1 MSSSIDEFDL
11 PNDGD
16 SDGTCTSVTNGF
28 VLHVDKCEEHD
39 HWVHIHS
46 SNKSEYVSDANTDIT
61 TGTDLNT
68 TVGGNRNESVAGSLN
83 TDVSADLNTTVGGN
97 RNESV
102 AGSLNTDVSAD
113 LNTTVGGNR
122 NESVAGDHEITA
134 VNIRMHSEVFV
145 KSVQSP
151 GSLNACIENG
161 MVDINKLAA
170 WLGEWS
176 LSISER
182 VSSVESKV

>member
-16 SDGTCTSVTNGF
+16 ADGTCTSRAKGF

-46 SNKSEYVSDANTDIT
+46 SNKSEYVSETNTDIT
-61 TGTDLNT
+61 AVADLNT
-68 TVGGNRNESVAGSLN
+68 NFGGNRNESVAGSLN
-83 TDVSADLNTTVGGN
+83 TDVL
-97 RNESV
+97 
-102 AGSLNTDVSAD
+102 AD

-134 VNIRMHSEVFV
+134 ENIRLHSEVFL
-145 KSVQSP
+145 KAVQSP

-182 VSSVESKV
+182 VSSVESKI

>member
-16 SDGTCTSVTNGF
+16 ADGTCTSRAKGF

-46 SNKSEYVSDANTDIT
+46 SNKSEYVSETNTDIT
-61 TGTDLNT
+61 
-68 TVGGNRNESVAGSLN
+68 AG
-83 TDVSADLNTTVGGN
+83 D
-97 RNESV
+97 
-102 AGSLNTDVSAD
+102 D

-134 VNIRMHSEVFV
+134 ENIRMHSEVFV